1 MLYSLSMKSWKS
13 LKQELLKNKKVA
25 AEYKRLEPRYQL
37 ISQLMEARI
46 KKGLTQEELAKRVG
60 TKQSAIARLE
70 SGNTNPS
77 ISFLEKVTKAVDSD
91 LVIQIK

>member
-1 MLYSLSMKSWKS
+1 MKSWKS
-13 LKQELLKNKKVA
+13 LKQELLKNKKIA
-25 AEYKRLEPRYQL
+25 TEYKRLEPRYKL
-37 ISQLMEARI
+37 ISQLIEARN

-77 ISFLEKVTKAVDSD
+77 ITFLEKITKAVGSD